1 MNTAN
6 ILLVDDND
14 DVREVTALFLR
25 DSGYN
30 VLEASSGSTALDVL
44 DANPAI
50 DLLIIDFAM
59 PSMSGMEVLERA
71 RAKRSEIRA
80 VFITGYADQ
89 PRLSGKF
96 ENELVIRKPFTEE
109 QLVLVVRSALGR
121 SGE

>member
-44 DANPAI
+44 DANPASI
-50 DLLIIDFAM
+50 C
-59 PSMSGMEVLERA
+59 
-71 RAKRSEIRA
+71 
-80 VFITGYADQ
+80 
-89 PRLSGKF
+89 
-96 ENELVIRKPFTEE
+96 
-109 QLVLVVRSALGR
+109 
-121 SGE
+121 